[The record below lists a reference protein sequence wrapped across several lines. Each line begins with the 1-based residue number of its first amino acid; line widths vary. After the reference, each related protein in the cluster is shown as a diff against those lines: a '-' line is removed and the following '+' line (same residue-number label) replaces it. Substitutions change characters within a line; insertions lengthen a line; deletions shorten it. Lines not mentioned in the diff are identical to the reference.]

1 MTRERGERAR
11 DKARAREDINYE
23 LLETSSPVRVSRAAL
38 GAPMRR
44 ASGKSRLARRKYF
57 IGLDD
62 KRKQFMRFRER
73 QPGIRSRYE
82 KKHKS

>member
-1 MTRERGERAR
+1 MSYL
-11 DKARAREDINYE
+11 EDLRCVFPE
-23 LLETSSPVRVSRAAL
+23 SRAAESVRL
-38 GAPMRR
+38 

-57 IGLDD
+57 IELDD

-82 KKHKS
+82 SIKVECLFQPELSREA